1 MKITTILG
9 IDTSCDDTSAA
20 ITEGNVVL
28 ANVVASQVELHKKWG
43 GVVPDIAR
51 DAHKENIDLVIK
63 EAFKRASKNKKT
75 IDNRQS

>member
-1 MKITTILG
+1 M
-9 IDTSCDDTSAA
+9 
-20 ITEGNVVL
+20 

-63 EAFKRASKNKKT
+63 EAFKRAIEVLYNGQ
-75 IDNRQS
+75 I